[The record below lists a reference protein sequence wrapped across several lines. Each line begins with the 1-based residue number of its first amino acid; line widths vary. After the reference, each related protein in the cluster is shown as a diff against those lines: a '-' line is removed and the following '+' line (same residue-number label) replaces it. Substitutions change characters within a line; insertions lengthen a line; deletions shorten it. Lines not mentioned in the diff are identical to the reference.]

1 MARQRALTGAGAASI
16 AVIAILAGAPSVH
29 AQPGNVP
36 GSTAAANLAERG
48 FPGATERVFAAD
60 GPAGGNFLKCC
71 DHGGD

>member
-16 AVIAILAGAPSVH
+16 AVIAILAGAPSVN

-36 GSTAAANLAERG
+36 GSTAAATLAERG
-48 FPGATERVFAAD
+48 FPGATVHVFAED